1 MKLERSEK
9 LFESARRLIPGG
21 VNSPVR
27 AYRGVGGTP
36 VHVARGNGAIVTDV
50 DGNEY
55 VDLVM
60 SYGPLIL
67 GHAHP
72 AVTASIERAARNGT
86 TFGAPTEGE
95 LALARTILERLRPE
109 ATTQGVAPASKP
121 TATAAKPEAT
131 PAKQAGSA
139 AKPEATAAK
148 QAESAAKDSGPLFE
162 MVRLVNSGTEAT
174 MSALRLARA
183 ATRRDLVLK
192 FNGCY
197 HGHGDSFL
205 VRAGSGALTNGA
217 PDSPGVPAAL
227 AALTL
232 VAEYNDLDG
241 TRALLEQHRDAVACV
256 FVEPVAGNVGCVLP
270 AAGFLEGL
278 RALCDEHG
286 ALLVF
291 DEVMT
296 GFRVS
301 PRGYLGLSSVRPDLV
316 TLGKV
321 IGGGLPIGAYGG
333 RADLM
338 SRVSPAGDVYQ
349 AGTLSG
355 NPLAVAAGLAT
366 LEATAAKGFYD
377 GLEARSAELQQGLE
391 SAARDA
397 DVALWVGRQG
407 SMLCP
412 YLSPEP
418 VTTFAKVLGSDR
430 ERWKRFFHA
439 MLARGVL
446 LPPSPFE
453 AWFVSSAHD
462 ATTIARV
469 VGAARA
475 SFAAL

>member
-1 MKLERSEK
+1 VKLDRSRSV
-9 LFESARRLIPGG
+9 FDAAQRLIPGG

-27 AYRGVGGTP
+27 AYRSVGGTP
-36 VHVARGNGAIVTDV
+36 VHIASGKGAVVTDL

-72 AVTASIERAARNGT
+72 RVTEALERAVRRGT

-95 LALARTILERLRPE
+95 LALARKIVDRMQPS
-109 ATTQGVAPASKP
+109 GP
-121 TATAAKPEAT
+121 AAKPV
-131 PAKQAGSA
+131 
-139 AKPEATAAK
+139 
-148 QAESAAKDSGPLFE
+148 FE
-162 MVRLVNSGTEAT
+162 MVRLVSSGTEAT

-183 ATRRDLVLK
+183 ATGRDLLVK

-205 VRAGSGALTNGA
+205 VKAGSGALTHGA
-217 PDSPGVPAAL
+217 PDSPGVPRAL
-227 AALTL
+227 AELTL

-241 TRALLEQHRDAVACV
+241 VRGLLENHSGKVACII
-256 FVEPVAGNVGCVLP
+256 VEPVAGNMGCVLP
-270 AAGFLEGL
+270 AKGFLEGL
-278 RALCDEHG
+278 RALCDHHG
-286 ALLVF
+286 ALLIF

-296 GFRVS
+296 GFRVA
-301 PRGYLGLSSVRPDLV
+301 RGGYLEICGVRPDLV

-338 SRVSPAGDVYQ
+338 KRVSPSGDVYQ

-355 NPLAVAAGLAT
+355 NPLAVAAGIAT
-366 LEATAAKGFYD
+366 LEATEAPGFYEGLEERSAQLQD
-377 GLEARSAELQQGLE
+377 GLEHG
-391 SAARDA
+391 ARDA
-397 DVALWVGRQG
+397 RVSLWIGRQG

-412 YLSPEP
+412 YLWPEP
-418 VTTFAKVLGSDR
+418 VTTFGQVMRTDR
-430 ERWKRFFHA
+430 ERWSRFFHA
-439 MLARGVL
+439 MLERGVL

-462 ATTIARV
+462 EMVIEKVIR
-469 VGAARA
+469 AARE
-475 SFAAL
+475 SLCSI

>member
-1 MKLERSEK
+1 MRLDRSRAILEAATK
-9 LFESARRLIPGG
+9 LIPGG

-27 AYRGVGGTP
+27 AYRSAGGTP
-36 VHVARGNGAIVTDV
+36 VHVASGRGAVVTDV

-60 SYGPLIL
+60 AYGPLIL
-67 GHAHP
+67 GHAD
-72 AVTASIERAARNGT
+72 ARITQAIETAARRGT
-86 TFGAPTEGE
+86 AWGAPSEGE
-95 LALARTILERLRPE
+95 LALAE
-109 ATTQGVAPASKP
+109 AIVARVAPC
-121 TATAAKPEAT
+121 
-131 PAKQAGSA
+131 
-139 AKPEATAAK
+139 
-148 QAESAAKDSGPLFE
+148 E

-183 ATRRDLVLK
+183 ATGRDLVLK
-192 FNGCY
+192 FDGCY

-205 VRAGSGALTNGA
+205 VRAGSGALTHGA
-217 PDSPGVPAAL
+217 PDSPGVPRAL
-227 AALTL
+227 AELTI
-232 VAEYNDLDG
+232 VAAYNDLAG
-241 TRALLEQHRDAVACV
+241 ARAAFAGNAGEVACV
-256 FVEPVAGNVGCVLP
+256 FVEPVAGNMGCVLP
-270 AAGFLEGL
+270 ERGFLEGL

-296 GFRVS
+296 GFRVA
-301 PRGYLGLSSVRPDLV
+301 RGGYQELCGVRPDLI

-338 SRVSPAGDVYQ
+338 RRISPAGDVYQ

-355 NPLAVAAGLAT
+355 NPLAVAAGRAALAAT
-366 LEATAAKGFYD
+366 DAAGFYERLEASSAALES
-377 GLEARSAELQQGLE
+377 GLEA
-391 SAARDA
+391 AAREA
-397 DVALWVGRQG
+397 EVPVRIGRQG

-412 YLSPEP
+412 YFAEER
-418 VTTFAKVLGSDR
+418 VTSLAGAMATHR

-439 MLARGVL
+439 MLERGVL

-462 ATTIARV
+462 AATIERV

-475 SFAAL
+475 GFASARG

>member
-1 MKLERSEK
+1 VNLERSKSVFEK
-9 LFESARRLIPGG
+9 AQRLIPGG

-36 VHVARGNGAIVTDV
+36 VHVAHGRGAIVTDV

-67 GHAHP
+67 GHADP
-72 AVTASIERAARNGT
+72 RITAALARAIPRGT

-95 LALARTILERLRPE
+95 LALAAQIVERMRP
-109 ATTQGVAPASKP
+109 AV
-121 TATAAKPEAT
+121 
-131 PAKQAGSA
+131 
-139 AKPEATAAK
+139 
-148 QAESAAKDSGPLFE
+148 E

-183 ATRRDLVLK
+183 ATGRDLVIK
-192 FNGCY
+192 FNGGY

-205 VRAGSGALTNGA
+205 VKAGSGALTHGA
-217 PDSPGVPAAL
+217 PDSPGVPRAL
-227 AALTL
+227 AELTL
-232 VAEYNDLDG
+232 VPEYNDLAG
-241 TRALLEQHRDAVACV
+241 TRALFEKRRGEVACV
-256 FVEPVAGNVGCVLP
+256 FVEPVAGNMGCVLP

-296 GFRVS
+296 GFRVA
-301 PRGYLGLSSVRPDLV
+301 RGGYQELCGVRPDLV

-333 RADLM
+333 RAELM
-338 SRVSPAGDVYQ
+338 RRISPAGDVYQ

-355 NPLAVAAGLAT
+355 NPLAVAAGIAT
-366 LEATAAKGFYD
+366 LAATDAPGFYAD
-377 GLEARSAELQQGLE
+377 LEARSAELAAGLE
-391 SAARDA
+391 RAARDA
-397 DVALWVGRQG
+397 RVPMWIGRQG

-412 YLSPEP
+412 YLSAEP
-418 VTTFAKVLGSDR
+418 VTSFERVLATDR
-430 ERWKRFFHA
+430 ERWKLFFHA
-439 MLARGVL
+439 MLERGVL

-462 ATTIARV
+462 AATIERV
-469 VGAARA
+469 ARA
-475 SFAAL
+475 ASDSLRKT

>member
-1 MKLERSEK
+1 MKLDRSK
-9 LFESARRLIPGG
+9 SVFEAAKKLIPGG

-27 AYRGVGGTP
+27 AYRSVGGTP
-36 VHVARGNGAIVTDV
+36 VHVAKGKGAFVTDV
-50 DGNEY
+50 DGNELI
-55 VDLVM
+55 DLVM

-67 GHAHP
+67 GHADP
-72 AVTASIERAARNGT
+72 RVTAAIARAAESGT
-86 TFGAPTEGE
+86 SFGAPTEGE
-95 LALARTILERLRPE
+95 LELAELITSR
-109 ATTQGVAPASKP
+109 VKP
-121 TATAAKPEAT
+121 V
-131 PAKQAGSA
+131 
-139 AKPEATAAK
+139 
-148 QAESAAKDSGPLFE
+148 E

-183 ATRRDLVLK
+183 ATGRDLVIK

-205 VRAGSGALTNGA
+205 VKAGSGALTFGA
-217 PDSPGVPAAL
+217 PDSPGVPRAL
-227 AALTL
+227 AELTL
-232 VAEYNDLDG
+232 VAEYNDLPSVK
-241 TRALLEQHRDAVACV
+241 ALFEKHSPAKAPSASGAAPNARGIAAVI
-256 FVEPVAGNVGCVLP
+256 VEPVAGNMGCVLP
-270 AAGFLEGL
+270 EKGFLEGL
-278 RALCDEHG
+278 RALCTQHG
-286 ALLVF
+286 ALLIF

-296 GFRVS
+296 GFRVA
-301 PRGYLGLSSVRPDLV
+301 RGGYQELCGVKPDLV

-355 NPLAVAAGLAT
+355 NPLAVAAGIAT
-366 LEATAAKGFYD
+366 LRATDEKGFYAKLEERSAQLQV
-377 GLEARSAELQQGLE
+377 GLER
-391 SAARDA
+391 AARDA
-397 DVALWVGRQG
+397 KVPMWIGRQG

-412 YLSPEP
+412 YLSSEP
-418 VTTFAKVLGSDR
+418 VTSFDQVMKTDR

-439 MLARGVL
+439 MLEHGVL

-462 ATTIARV
+462 SATIERI

-475 SFAAL
+475 SLAAS